1 MSRTLTLYLL
11 RQLALAFAFATGA
24 VTFVVLFAQSFRLL
38 SLVVENSATMFVF
51 VQLMGLSALTVLP
64 LIMPLGLGTAVV
76 FVYNKLAT
84 DSELTVMRS
93 AGLSSLKLIMPAVIL
108 AAGVTLLCL
117 TLTLWITPA
126 ANRSLVAMQYQMRDS
141 YAVFLSHPGSF
152 NDLSE
157 GLTFYADK
165 RGANGS
171 LQGILIHDVRNPES
185 PVTTMAATGQVVESD
200 GQPHMIIFN
209 GRRQEFDRTT
219 GKLSEL
225 QFDQYVLDLAAL
237 RNTPSSR
244 MTDPREQT
252 VTELLNPS
260 PEMLRVRGPM
270 SHFLGELHSRF
281 ATPLLSFAY
290 TLIGLTSILVGAFN
304 RRGSGGRILTGALA
318 IIITQAS
325 FMTLNG
331 VVARDIT
338 FVFILYAVALLPAL
352 IGLVMLSEDTLPTHR
367 LRLFLPRTLRGVF
380 SS

>member
-1 MSRTLTLYLL
+1 MSRILTLYLL
-11 RQLALAFAFATGA
+11 RQLVVAFAFATGA

-51 VQLMGLSALTVLP
+51 FQLMGLLALTVLP
-64 LIMPLGLGTAVV
+64 LIMPLGLGTATV
-76 FVYNKLAT
+76 FVYNKMAT

-93 AGLSSLKLIMPAVIL
+93 AGLGPMRLVTPALIL
-108 AAGVTLLCL
+108 ATAVTLLCL
-117 TLTLWITPA
+117 VLTLWVAPA
-126 ANRSLVAMQYQMRDS
+126 ANRSLISLQNKMRAS

-171 LQGILIHDVRNPES
+171 LQGILIHDVRQPDNPT
-185 PVTTMAATGQVVESD
+185 TTMASTGQVVEND
-200 GQPHMIIFN
+200 GQTHMIIFN
-209 GRRQEFDRTT
+209 GRRQEFDRAT

-225 QFDQYVLDLAAL
+225 MFDQYVLDLAAL
-237 RNTPSSR
+237 RNTPSGR
-244 MTDPREQT
+244 LTDPREQS

-270 SHFLGELHSRF
+270 AHFLGELNARF
-281 ATPLLSFAY
+281 ATPLLSFSY

-304 RRGSGGRILTGALA
+304 RRGIGGRILSGALA

-331 VVARDIT
+331 LVARDT
-338 FVFILYAVALLPAL
+338 SLTVLLYAVAVLPAL
-352 IGLVMLSEDTLPTHR
+352 IGLVLLNEKYIPTR
-367 LRLFLPRTLRGVF
+367 FLPRRFRGVF
-380 SS
+380 S